1 MMLLRPLTY
10 SIWNDPLPR
19 MKQNNISSYFL
30 VSPYILHV
38 LVFVLFPV
46 AFSLFLTFHEW
57 NIIGPMKYV
66 GLTNYQKLF
75 EDQYFFKSI
84 RNTLVFL
91 IIHIPLQIIVALGL
105 AVILNQQLW
114 FRAFFRGAFFMPVV
128 VSGVVITIMWQQL
141 YGYEYGT
148 INSFLMWLGFEKVGW
163 LIDPAWA
170 MPSIAIMATW
180 KNVGLYIILFL
191 VGLQSVPK
199 SLYEAAELEG
209 ATKWQQFR
217 FITIPGINPT
227 IVMVIIL
234 STIGG
239 FSLFIEPYVMTGG
252 GPLNST
258 LSSVLYIYK
267 QGFFYYH
274 MGYAATLGLVF
285 ALLILFVV
293 FVQRRVIEKNKP

>member
-1 MMLLRPLTY
+1 MIR
-10 SIWNDPLPR
+10 SS
-19 MKQNNISSYFL
+19 ISSYLL
-30 VSPYILHV
+30 VSPYVVHV
-38 LVFVLFPV
+38 LLFVVFPV
-46 AFSLFLTFHEW
+46 GFSIFLTFHEW
-57 NIIGPMKYV
+57 NIIGPMEYT
-66 GLTNYQKLF
+66 GLTNYEKLIR
-75 EDQYFFKSI
+75 DQYFLKSV

-91 IIHIPLQIIVALGL
+91 AIHIPLQIIAALGL
-105 AVILNQQLW
+105 AVLLNQKIW
-114 FRAFFRGAFFMPVV
+114 FRAFYRGAFFMPVV

-141 YGYEYGT
+141 YGYEYGS
-148 INSFLMWLGFEKVGW
+148 INTFLQWLGFKKIGW
-163 LIDPAWA
+163 LIDPHWA

-209 ATKWQQFR
+209 ATKWQQFWH
-217 FITIPGINPT
+217 ITLPVINPT
-227 IVMVIIL
+227 IVMVMIL

-285 ALLILFVV
+285 ALVILTVV
-293 FVQRRVIEKNKP
+293 FIQRRITEKNHT

>member
-1 MMLLRPLTY
+1 
-10 SIWNDPLPR
+10 
-19 MKQNNISSYFL
+19 
-30 VSPYILHV
+30 
-38 LVFVLFPV
+38 
-46 AFSLFLTFHEW
+46 
-57 NIIGPMKYV
+57 
-66 GLTNYQKLF
+66 
-75 EDQYFFKSI
+75 
-84 RNTLVFL
+84 
-91 IIHIPLQIIVALGL
+91 
-105 AVILNQQLW
+105 
-114 FRAFFRGAFFMPVV
+114 MPVV
-128 VSGVVITIMWQQL
+128 VSGVVITILWQQL
-141 YGYEYGT
+141 YGYEMGT
-148 INSFLMWLGFEKVGW
+148 INSLLMWMGFEKIGW

-199 SLYEAAELEG
+199 SLYEAADLEG
-209 ATKWQQFR
+209 ATSWQQFWH
-217 FITIPGINPT
+217 ITVPVINPT

-285 ALLILFVV
+285 AVLILFVV
-293 FVQRRVIEKNKP
+293 FIQRRVIERDRT

>member
-1 MMLLRPLTY
+1 MSTLKRNNLT
-10 SIWNDPLPR
+10 
-19 MKQNNISSYFL
+19 SYLL

-38 LVFVLFPV
+38 VVFVLFPV
-46 AFSLFLTFHEW
+46 GFSLFLTFHEW
-57 NIIGPMKYV
+57 NIIGPMKFIGLSNYV
-66 GLTNYQKLF
+66 KLF

-91 IIHIPLQIIVALGL
+91 VIHIPLQIILALGL
-105 AVILNQQLW
+105 AVILHQQIW

-148 INSFLMWLGFEKVGW
+148 INSLLTSMGFEKIGW

-170 MPSIAIMATW
+170 MPSIAFMATW

-209 ATKWQQFR
+209 ASKWQQFQ
-217 FITIPGINPT
+217 FITIPVINPT

-293 FVQRRVIEKNKP
+293 FIQRRVIERNRP

>member
-1 MMLLRPLTY
+1 
-10 SIWNDPLPR
+10 
-19 MKQNNISSYFL
+19 MKQSSINSYIL
-30 VSPYILHV
+30 VSPYLLHV
-38 LVFVLFPV
+38 FVFVLFPV

-57 NIIGPMKYV
+57 NIIGPMKFV
-66 GLTNYQKLF
+66 GLANYGKLF
-75 EDQYFFKSI
+75 EDQYFLKSI

-91 IIHIPLQIIVALGL
+91 VIHIPLQIIIALAL
-105 AVILNQQLW
+105 AVVLNQQIW

-141 YGYEYGT
+141 YGYEMGS
-148 INSFLMWLGFEKVGW
+148 INALLMWLGFEKIGW

-199 SLYEAAELEG
+199 SLYEAADLEG
-209 ATKWQQFR
+209 ASHWQKFR
-217 FITIPGINPT
+217 FITIPVINPT
-227 IVMVIIL
+227 IVMVVIL

-285 ALLILFVV
+285 ALVILFVV
-293 FVQRRVIEKNKP
+293 FIQRTIIEKNRA

>member
-1 MMLLRPLTY
+1 MDGKIKSPLQGVGGKRG
-10 SIWNDPLPR
+10 S
-19 MKQNNISSYFL
+19 KASSYLL
-30 VSPYILHV
+30 VSPYILHFT
-38 LVFVLFPV
+38 VFVLFPV
-46 AFSLFLTFHEW
+46 GFSLFLTFHEW

-66 GLTNYQKLF
+66 GLANYEKLF
-75 EDQYFFKSI
+75 QDQYFLKSI

-91 IIHIPLQIIVALGL
+91 GIHIPLQIVTALGL
-105 AVILNQQLW
+105 AAILNEKIW

-128 VSGVVITIMWQQL
+128 VSGVVVTVLWQQL
-141 YGYEYGT
+141 YGYELGT
-148 INSFLMWLGFEKVGW
+148 INIFLVWLGMDKIGW
-163 LIDPAWA
+163 LIDPSWA

-191 VGLQSVPK
+191 VGLQTVPR
-199 SLYEAAELEG
+199 SLYEAADLEG
-209 ATKWQQFR
+209 ANKWQK
-217 FITIPGINPT
+217 FIYITLPGINPT
-227 IVMVIIL
+227 IFMVVVL

-274 MGYAATLGLVF
+274 MGYAATMGFVF
-285 ALLILFVV
+285 ALIILVVV
-293 FVQRRVIEKNKP
+293 FIQRIAIEKKS

>member
-1 MMLLRPLTY
+1 MNQK
-10 SIWNDPLPR
+10 SG
-19 MKQNNISSYFL
+19 ISSYLL
-30 VSPYILHV
+30 VSPYILHFM
-38 LVFVLFPV
+38 VFVLFPV
-46 AFSLFLTFHEW
+46 GFSLFLTFHEW

-66 GLTNYQKLF
+66 GLANYEKLIQ
-75 EDQYFFKSI
+75 DQYFLKSI
-84 RNTLVFL
+84 GNTLVFL
-91 IIHIPLQIIVALGL
+91 AIHIPLQVVIALGL
-105 AVILNQQLW
+105 ASILNEKIW

-128 VSGVVITIMWQQL
+128 VSGVVVTIMWQQL
-141 YGYEYGT
+141 YGYELGS
-148 INSFLMWLGFEKVGW
+148 INMFLHSIGLKKIGW

-191 VGLQSVPK
+191 VGLQSVPR
-199 SLYEAAELEG
+199 SLYEAADLEG
-209 ATKWQQFR
+209 ATKWQK
-217 FITIPGINPT
+217 FIHITLPGINPT
-227 IVMVIIL
+227 IFMVMVL

-274 MGYAATLGLVF
+274 MGYAATMGFVF
-285 ALLILFVV
+285 ALLILLVV
-293 FVQRRVIEKNKP
+293 FIQRLTIERRSA

>member
-1 MMLLRPLTY
+1 MR
-10 SIWNDPLPR
+10 
-19 MKQNNISSYFL
+19 QNNINSYFL
-30 VSPYILHV
+30 VAPYILHV
-38 LVFVLFPV
+38 AVFVLFPV
-46 AFSLFLTFHEW
+46 AFSIFLTFHDW
-57 NIIGPMKYV
+57 NIIGPMKFI
-66 GLTNYQKLF
+66 GLSNYEKLVQ
-75 EDQYFFKSI
+75 DQFFLKSI

-91 IIHIPLQIIVALGL
+91 AIHIPLQIIISLGL
-105 AVILNQQLW
+105 AVVLNQQLW

-128 VSGVVITIMWQQL
+128 VSGVVITILWQQL
-141 YGYEYGT
+141 YGYEMGT
-148 INSFLMWLGFEKVGW
+148 INSLLMAMGFEKIGW
-163 LIDPAWA
+163 LIDPKWA

-199 SLYEAAELEG
+199 SLYEAADLEG
-209 ATKWQQFR
+209 ATQWQQFR
-217 FITIPGINPT
+217 HITIPVINPT
-227 IVMVIIL
+227 IVMVVIL

-285 ALLILFVV
+285 AMIILFVV
-293 FVQRRVIEKNKP
+293 FIQRRVIEKNTP

>member
-1 MMLLRPLTY
+1 
-10 SIWNDPLPR
+10 
-19 MKQNNISSYFL
+19 MKQNNVNSYIL

-38 LVFVLFPV
+38 FVFVLFPV

-66 GLTNYQKLF
+66 GASNYEKLLM
-75 EDQYFFKSI
+75 DQYFLKSI

-91 IIHIPLQIIVALGL
+91 AIHIPLQIIIAIGI
-105 AVILNQQLW
+105 AVILNQKLW

-128 VSGVVITIMWQQL
+128 VSGVVITILWQQL
-141 YGYEYGT
+141 YGYEMGT
-148 INSFLMWLGFEKVGW
+148 INSLLTWLGFEKVGW

-170 MPSIAIMATW
+170 MPAIAIMATW

-199 SLYEAAELEG
+199 SLYEAADLEG
-209 ATKWQQFR
+209 ASKWQQFWH
-217 FITIPGINPT
+217 ITIPVINPT

-258 LSSVLYIYK
+258 LSAVLYIYK

-285 ALLILFVV
+285 ALLILMVV
-293 FVQRRVIEKNKP
+293 FIQRKIIEKNKP

>member
-1 MMLLRPLTY
+1 MNQKSTT
-10 SIWNDPLPR
+10 
-19 MKQNNISSYFL
+19 SSYLL
-30 VSPYILHV
+30 VSPYILHFV
-38 LVFVLFPV
+38 VFVLFPV
-46 AFSLFLTFHEW
+46 GFSLFLTFHEW

-66 GLTNYQKLF
+66 GVKNYTQLLQ
-75 EDQYFFKSI
+75 DQYFLKSI

-91 IIHIPLQIIVALGL
+91 LIHIPLQIVIALGL
-105 AVILNQQLW
+105 AAVLNEKMW

-128 VSGVVITIMWQQL
+128 VSGVVVTILWQQL
-141 YGYEYGT
+141 YGFELGT
-148 INSFLMWLGFEKVGW
+148 INALLQWFGLDKVGW

-191 VGLQSVPK
+191 VGLQSVPR
-199 SLYEAAELEG
+199 SLYEAADLEG
-209 ATKWQQFR
+209 ASSWQK
-217 FITIPGINPT
+217 FIYITLPGINPT
-227 IVMVIIL
+227 IFMVVVL

-274 MGYAATLGLVF
+274 MGHAATLGFVF
-285 ALLILFVV
+285 ALLILLVV
-293 FVQRRVIEKNKP
+293 FIQRMTIEKNKA